1 MNWPFSKTNNL
12 SNDIGV
18 NLPRFTNTNNPIDF
32 PNMIT
37 PVDEKIQLVH
47 IFNDEHTYGG
57 LTVMF
62 RPSSAYESG
71 VMVDCAIAVCSTEDK
86 FDKKVGRSIARA
98 RLESGQYI
106 SLPLLQNCTYSDL
119 PGHVKNV
126 FSQMYWKTLLP
137 QSLYTSL

>member
-1 MNWPFSKTNNL
+1 MNWPFNKPSVK
-12 SNDIGV
+12 
-18 NLPRFTNTNNPIDF
+18 LPHFTNTTNPIDF

-47 IFNDEHTYGG
+47 IFDEEHTYGG

-62 RPSSAYESG
+62 RPSSEYASG

-86 FDKKVGRSIARA
+86 FDKKIGRSIARA

-106 SLPLLQNCTYSDL
+106 SLPLLQNCSYRDL
-119 PGHVKNV
+119 PGHVKDV
-126 FSQMYWKTLLP
+126 FYNMYFHILVP
-137 QSLYTSL
+137 QVPVL